1 MHCERG
7 ATGLSANSNSQEYSE
22 NAAWAS
28 ATAIYEIGQSIDID
42 MGEWLAGSL
51 VERLLISLSGVSRL
65 IKLPVDRAM
74 PSSAQCLQPFA
85 ILRSSPSF
93 GLRPISAVF
102 LWAVVAERFRCAAAI
117 RRVGYRRWPRF
128 TRDKLSR
135 RRAA

>member
-28 ATAIYEIGQSIDID
+28 TTAIYEIGQSIDID

-74 PSSAQCLQPFA
+74 PSSAQRLQPFA
-85 ILRSSPSF
+85 ILRSSPFF
-93 GLRPISAVF
+93 GPRPISAVF
-102 LWAVVAERFRCAAAI
+102 L
-117 RRVGYRRWPRF
+117 RR
-128 TRDKLSR
+128 TR
-135 RRAA
+135 RRAIPLRCSDKTRRLSALAAIHKGQA